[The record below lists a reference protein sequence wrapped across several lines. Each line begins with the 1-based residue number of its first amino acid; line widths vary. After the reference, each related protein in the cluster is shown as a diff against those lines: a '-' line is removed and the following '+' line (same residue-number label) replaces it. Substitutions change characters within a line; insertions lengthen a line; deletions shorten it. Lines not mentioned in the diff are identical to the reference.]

1 MFVRFEG
8 EEMPCADQTEVFEV
22 LLDEDERIAD
32 LRLFKRTCGQAVGG
46 AQLLAYLR
54 GVSADEILL
63 QGLETWVPTIASLR
77 LHEEFMLFKQFFSLR
92 AALGVWSGQRS
103 GEPEQP
109 FVLEELSYE
118 EDGRCLIVGQ
128 IEVALI
134 HEEIRACGGC
144 RSCGTKQPSSE
155 EASMSHPPS

>member
-1 MFVRFEG
+1 
-8 EEMPCADQTEVFEV
+8 MPCADQTEVFEV
-22 LLDEDERIAD
+22 LLDEEERIAD

-46 AQLLAYLR
+46 AQLLAYLQ
-54 GVSADEILL
+54 GISAAEVLS
-63 QGLETWVPTIASLR
+63 QGLEAWVPTLSSLR

-103 GEPEQP
+103 GEPEQS
-109 FVLEELSYE
+109 FVLEELSYG

-134 HEEIRACGGC
+134 QEEIRSCGGC
-144 RSCGTKQPSSE
+144 RSCGTKAGTNEAHTHHPS
-155 EASMSHPPS
+155 A